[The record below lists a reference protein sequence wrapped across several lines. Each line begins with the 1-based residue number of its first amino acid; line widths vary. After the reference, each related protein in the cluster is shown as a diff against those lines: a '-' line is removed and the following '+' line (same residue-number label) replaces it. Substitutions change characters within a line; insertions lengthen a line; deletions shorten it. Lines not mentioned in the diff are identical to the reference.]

1 MKQMNPD
8 DIPAFI
14 DEVMATGCR
23 PIAVANGWIV
33 GDADLPEPACS
44 NVQPVL
50 RQIRMKYG
58 ERDHLVEEIAA
69 HLRSIGQS
77 YSMPS
82 STH

>member
-1 MKQMNPD
+1 MKQMRSD

-23 PIAVANGWIV
+23 PIAVANGWII

-44 NVQPVL
+44 EIQPVL
-50 RQIRMKYG
+50 REIREKYG

-69 HLRSIGQS
+69 HLRSMGLS

-82 STH
+82 TH

>member
-1 MKQMNPD
+1 MKQMRPD

-23 PIAVANGWIV
+23 PIAVSNGWII
-33 GDADLPEPACS
+33 GDADLPEAECS
-44 NVQPVL
+44 KIQPVL
-50 RQIRMKYG
+50 REIREKYG

-69 HLRSIGQS
+69 HLRSMGMS

-82 STH
+82 IH